1 MPAVRSIAGPIAAP
15 GTPAPASTGA
25 PRTAIACGRALP
37 PSLAGSPSRLDFRL
51 KISPVY
57 CARRSEIRASRAE
70 TLRIWGDK
78 PLKSLSAKWRHFA
91 ESLLFKG
98 LIAFLFR
105 RFPLAALR
113 AIRAVQNLA
122 ISRARL
128 IIADNSE
135 KRNIL
140 LRSLDKRVPPRHCMR
155 VMTPALR
162 IIRICIIS
170 R

>member
-1 MPAVRSIAGPIAAP
+1 
-15 GTPAPASTGA
+15 
-25 PRTAIACGRALP
+25 
-37 PSLAGSPSRLDFRL
+37 
-51 KISPVY
+51 
-57 CARRSEIRASRAE
+57 
-70 TLRIWGDK
+70 
-78 PLKSLSAKWRHFA
+78 
-91 ESLLFKG
+91 

-113 AIRAVQNLA
+113 AIRAGQNLA

-128 IIADNSE
+128 IIPGNSE

-140 LRSLDKRVPPRHCMR
+140 LRSLDKRVPSRHCMR
-155 VMTPALR
+155 IMTPALR

>member
-1 MPAVRSIAGPIAAP
+1 V
-15 GTPAPASTGA
+15 GA
-25 PRTAIACGRALP
+25 PYALP
-37 PSLAGSPSRLDFRL
+37 WQDRPRGSISGSRFPSFIAPDE
-51 KISPVY
+51 Y

-70 TLRIWGDK
+70 TLRVWGDK

-105 RFPLAALR
+105 RFPLSALR

-128 IIADNSE
+128 IIAGNSE

-155 VMTPALR
+155 VMTPAFR